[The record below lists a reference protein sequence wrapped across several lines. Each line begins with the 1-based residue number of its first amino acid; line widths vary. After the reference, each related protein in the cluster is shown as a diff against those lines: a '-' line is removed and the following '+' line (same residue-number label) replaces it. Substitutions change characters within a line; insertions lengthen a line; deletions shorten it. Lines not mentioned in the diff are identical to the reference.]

1 MNNPI
6 LLPSR
11 FDVAFIGSK
20 QTVWLSTSPTEPLTH
35 WYQVRCLLQTPIFV
49 KEGQVLTGRVLLA
62 ANSRQSYD
70 VTMNLHL
77 EGTSITSSNTFDLK
91 NPYFR
96 YTGAVAPP
104 PGNNTTSPSEN
115 VWMQLDAQGARNG
128 EHCENGKRERQEHLL
143 KFPSLQPSTW

>member
-1 MNNPI
+1 M
-6 LLPSR
+6 
-11 FDVAFIGSK
+11 AFIGSK

-35 WYQVRCLLQTPIFV
+35 WYQVRCLLQTPIFA
-49 KEGQVLTGRVLLA
+49 KQGQVLTGRVLLA

-115 VWMQLDAQGARNG
+115 VWLQLDAQGARNG
-128 EHCENGKRERQEHLL
+128 ECDSGRDDEGDKEKEEDRCHCFIL
-143 KFPSLQPSTW
+143 LQPSTW

>member
-1 MNNPI
+1 M
-6 LLPSR
+6 
-11 FDVAFIGSK
+11 AFIGSK

-104 PGNNTTSPSEN
+104 PGNNNTSPSEN
-115 VWMQLDAQGARNG
+115 VWLQLDAQGARNG
-128 EHCENGKRERQEHLL
+128 EWGNEIE
-143 KFPSLQPSTW
+143 